1 MRILSPDN
9 LPLLFCKPT
18 RKPESLEC
26 IYSRYFSTIQAAI
39 SFRSLD
45 LKTDLEMIH
54 HWANQA
60 YAKKY
65 WQLNVPQ
72 KKMKDIYESILENPN
87 AHSFIGQINEKP
99 FCQIDLYRL
108 YIDELNNHV
117 DSQINDC
124 GFHLLMLPPR
134 DLRKGW
140 SVTALRAFQDY
151 YFSFSSAD
159 ELFAEPDIENI
170 LANQLAL
177 KAGFDFIKSAV
188 LSEKTANIYSISREK
203 FRLLT
208 IKS

>member
-1 MRILSPDN
+1 MLVSNPDD
-9 LPLLFCKPT
+9 LAVLFCKPT
-18 RKPESLEC
+18 QNLNPSERL
-26 IYSRYFSTIQAAI
+26 YSRYFSTIQAAV

-45 LKTDLEMIH
+45 LETDLEMIYR
-54 HWANQA
+54 WANQA

-65 WQLNVPQ
+65 WQLNVPM
-72 KKMKDIYESILENPN
+72 KKMKDIYESILANPN
-87 AHSFIGQINEKP
+87 AHSFIGLINEKP

-108 YIDELNNHV
+108 SIDELNAHV
-117 DSQINDC
+117 DSEINDC

-140 SVTALRAFQDY
+140 SVEALRAFQDY
-151 YFSFSSAD
+151 YFSFSSA
-159 ELFAEPDIENI
+159 EQLFAEPDCENI

-177 KAGFDFIKSAV
+177 KAGFDFIRSTV

-208 IKS
+208 IKI